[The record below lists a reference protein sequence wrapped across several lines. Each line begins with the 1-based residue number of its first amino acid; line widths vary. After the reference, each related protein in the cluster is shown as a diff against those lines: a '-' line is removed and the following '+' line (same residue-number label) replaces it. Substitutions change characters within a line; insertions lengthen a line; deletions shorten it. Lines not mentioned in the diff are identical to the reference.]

1 MMAKEYGVPVVVCC
15 ETYKFS
21 ETVMLDGFGK
31 NELGMSNSFLGISAK
46 LKRPYQT

>member
-1 MMAKEYGVPVVVCC
+1 MAKEYGVPVVVCC

-31 NELGMSNSFLGISAK
+31 NELGMFYLFIISKAK
-46 LKRPYQT
+46 LK